1 MKDFL
6 DLSPDLR
13 AAAAALDSSL
23 IRRLTDG
30 GSMGVRVHAPE
41 GLEFEPE
48 ILVAAALANAS
59 DLLQLLPHARG
70 VLALPFEALQT
81 LGARA
86 LLAAVKAAEMAPDS
100 LTLELDET
108 SLANAGAAG
117 LSLAEGLKARGFRL
131 QLNCAPNAP
140 LGLDQRARALFSSA
154 QASAADA
161 IAALTEETNVWAQ
174 PMARRIVASRAAGL
188 ELIAHQAD
196 ESQNEELRRLG
207 FTGASYAGEADAA

>member
-6 DLSPDLR
+6 ELSPDLR
-13 AAAAALDSSL
+13 AAAAALESSL
-23 IRRLTDG
+23 IRRLADG
-30 GSMGVRVHAPE
+30 GSMGVRIHAPE
-41 GLEFEPE
+41 GLDFEPAC
-48 ILVAAALANAS
+48 ILAAALANAS

-70 VLALPFEALQT
+70 VLALPFETLQA

-86 LLAAVKAAEMAPDS
+86 LTAAVQTAGLQPPN

-108 SLANAGAAG
+108 SLAGSGAAG

-131 QLNCAPNAP
+131 QLNCAAHAP

-154 QASAADA
+154 QASATDA

-174 PMARRIVASRAAGL
+174 PMARRIVASKAAGL
-188 ELIAHQAD
+188 ELIAHNAD

-207 FTGASYAGEADAA
+207 FTGASYADAA

>member
-13 AAAAALDSSL
+13 AAAATLESSL
-23 IRRLTDG
+23 IRRLADG
-30 GSMGVRVHAPE
+30 GSMGVRIHAPE
-41 GLEFEPE
+41 GLEFDPAC
-48 ILVAAALANAS
+48 ILAAALANAS

-70 VLALPFEALQT
+70 VLALPFETLQT

-86 LLAAVKAAEMAPDS
+86 LTAATQAAGLEPASM
-100 LTLELDET
+100 TIELDEAG
-108 SLANAGAAG
+108 LAGAGAAG

-131 QLNCAPNAP
+131 QLNCAPSAP

-154 QASAADA
+154 QAPAADA

-174 PMARRIVASRAAGL
+174 PMARRIVASKAAGL
-188 ELIAHQAD
+188 ELIAHNAD
-196 ESQNEELRRLG
+196 ESQNAELRRLG
-207 FTGASYAGEADAA
+207 FTGASYAGDANAA